1 MNDCAVVS
9 FEVNGG
15 YTYNFSDEGGKV
27 TALGYNGITGTG
39 NQSTTLKASRHSYNV
54 GAGISYNASRW
65 DAGLKYDYYT
75 SKASDAH
82 VLRAE
87 VGFKF

>member
-15 YTYNFSDEGGKV
+15 YTYNFSDKGGKV

-39 NQSTTLKASRHSYNV
+39 NQSTTLKASRHSYNIGGGV
-54 GAGISYNASRW
+54 TYSAARW